1 MQSLS
6 RAQARRITLA
16 AQGFRDPRHTT
27 PTMRTFTR
35 TLARTGVLQIDS
47 VNVLQRAH
55 YMPLFSRMGPYD
67 IDLLRRASEKRP
79 RRIVEYW
86 AHVAAFM
93 PVELWPHMRHRMDR
107 YRDEGH
113 AWMGLPERKELVASL
128 IAEITERGPSTSRDL
143 DDGLP
148 REKVNWGWNWSET
161 KQALEYLFFS
171 GDLAVAGRT
180 SQFERLYDLPE
191 RVLPADV
198 LDAPTPAPADAYR
211 ELVRRAAISEGVAT
225 ARCLADYYRLRQVP
239 SAGLASVKVAVDELV
254 ETGEL
259 LPVKIEGWNK
269 PAYLHRDAELPRKMP
284 ARALLSPFDPVVWE
298 RERTEKL
305 FDFFY
310 RIEIYVPEPKRVHG
324 YYVLPFLLGDR
335 IVGRV
340 DLKSDRK
347 EGVLRVLGTYAEPGA
362 PEETAHELADELRST
377 AEWLGLSAI
386 EVRPRGDL
394 APALSASLP

>member
-27 PTMRTFTR
+27 PTMRTFAR

-67 IDLLRRASEKRP
+67 IDLLRRASEQKP

-93 PVELWPHMRHRMDR
+93 PVDLWPHMRHRMDR
-107 YRDEGH
+107 YREEGH

-128 IAEITERGPSTSRDL
+128 MAEIAERGPSTSRDL

-198 LDAPTPAPADAYR
+198 LAAPDTGA
-211 ELVRRAAISEGVAT
+211 G
-225 ARCLADYYRLRQVP
+225 RCLSR
-239 SAGLASVKVAVDELV
+239 AGAA
-254 ETGEL
+254 G
-259 LPVKIEGWNK
+259 
-269 PAYLHRDAELPRKMP
+269 
-284 ARALLSPFDPVVWE
+284 
-298 RERTEKL
+298 
-305 FDFFY
+305 
-310 RIEIYVPEPKRVHG
+310 
-324 YYVLPFLLGDR
+324 
-335 IVGRV
+335 
-340 DLKSDRK
+340 
-347 EGVLRVLGTYAEPGA
+347 
-362 PEETAHELADELRST
+362 
-377 AEWLGLSAI
+377 
-386 EVRPRGDL
+386 GDL
-394 APALSASLP
+394 